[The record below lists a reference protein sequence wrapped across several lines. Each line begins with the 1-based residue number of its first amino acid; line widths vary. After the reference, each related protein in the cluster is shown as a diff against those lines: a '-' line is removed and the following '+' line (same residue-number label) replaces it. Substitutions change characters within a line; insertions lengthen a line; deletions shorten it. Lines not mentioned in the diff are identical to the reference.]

1 MFKQVIPNSR
11 QVSLINS
18 LIGRAKVVR
27 YEERNKHLIAHLNTG
42 VSFWVLSK

>member
-1 MFKQVIPNSR
+1 MSR
-11 QVSLINS
+11 QVTPSSQKVSLINS